1 MSSYFCSCCLRCG
14 PPAQVRTKLNF
25 FLSDWMNRMLIR
37 YSPRHLIHSEQLVG
51 RQINSV
57 TTTESAVSSYQ
68 YLSRQFSSLRQGIEN
83 GQYTA
88 SEAREQF
95 QSISQQAST
104 TITALNNCL
113 QCYPGASSVLSQSAS
128 QAYSEMSSLVQISNQ
143 RYGQQSGNVIAP
155 LTQLDAPLQQNLNAF
170 SRYGVTPQ
178 RIIPPTFLPTLT
190 QAGFG
195 RTAQFASANSVNNR
209 FGSTHF
215 AN

>member
-1 MSSYFCSCCLRCG
+1 
-14 PPAQVRTKLNF
+14 
-25 FLSDWMNRMLIR
+25 MNRMLIR

>member
-1 MSSYFCSCCLRCG
+1 M
-14 PPAQVRTKLNF
+14 V
-25 FLSDWMNRMLIR
+25 
-37 YSPRHLIHSEQLVG
+37 SEQLVG

-143 RYGQQSGNVIAP
+143 RYGQQSGNVIARELRGFLYASLHITP
-155 LTQLDAPLQQNLNAF
+155 RIVIDTKSFILIDPSIALTQLDAPLQQNLNAF